1 MKILKYGS
9 RGAEVQLLQLA
20 LNRAGFGPLETDGIF
35 GTVTASALR
44 RFQSANGLAP
54 DAIAGRLTHAALY
67 PWYTGYVNHTIRA
80 GDTLYRLAERYGT
93 SLRAVITANP
103 GLDPTKLQIGDK
115 VVVPL
120 PFPVVPTNID
130 WSSSLVGYTVR
141 GITAR
146 YPFVSDSEYGRSV
159 MGKPLRYLGL
169 GNGSNTVFYNA
180 EHHANEWITTP
191 VLMKFIEE
199 LARAY
204 AFGGRIYDMNASEI
218 FEKSRIYIAP
228 AVNPDGMDL
237 VTGALPYGEYYARA
251 MEIASDYPEIPFPSG
266 WKANIYGTDL
276 NLQYP
281 AGWEEARR
289 IKFAQGFTGPAPR
302 DYVGTAPLSAPES
315 LAIYDLTIRLDPAL
329 TLSYHTQG
337 GIIYWKYQN
346 FMPPRSLEF
355 AECFAMSSGY
365 ALEETP
371 YASGFAGYKD
381 WFIETYNR
389 PGYTIE
395 CGLGENPLP
404 MSQFDEIYRENI
416 GILVLA
422 ALSC

>member
-1 MKILKYGS
+1 MKILKYGD

-20 LNRAGFGPLETDGIF
+20 LNRSGFGRLETDGVF
-35 GTVTASALR
+35 GPLTASALR
-44 RFQSANGLAP
+44 AFQSANGLRP
-54 DAIAGRLTHAALY
+54 DGIAGRLTHAALY
-67 PWYTGYVNHTIRA
+67 PWYTGYVVHTVRG
-80 GDTLYRLAERYGT
+80 GDTLYRLAERYGS

-103 GLDPTKLQIGDK
+103 GLDPLSLFVGGK

-120 PFPVVPTNID
+120 PFPVVPTDID
-130 WSSSLVGYTVR
+130 WSSALVGYAVR

-146 YPFVSDSEYGRSV
+146 YPFVADSEYGRSV
-159 MGKPLRYLGL
+159 MGRPLRYLGM
-169 GNGSNTVFYNA
+169 GNGNNTVFYNA

-191 VLMKFIEE
+191 VLMKFAEE

-204 AFGGRIYDMNASEI
+204 AFDGALYGRKAAEI
-218 FEKSRIYIAP
+218 FEKARIYIAP

-237 VTGALPYGEYYARA
+237 VTGALPYGEYYTRA
-251 MEIASDYPEIPFPSG
+251 MAIAADYPDIPFPSG
-266 WKANIYGTDL
+266 WKANIMGTDL

-281 AGWEEARR
+281 AGWEEAKR
-289 IKFAQGFTGPAPR
+289 IKYAQGFRSPAPR
-302 DYVGTAPLSAPES
+302 DFVGASPLSEPES
-315 LAIYDLTIRLDPAL
+315 RAVRQLTVQLDPAL

-337 GIIYWKYQN
+337 NTIFWKYQN
-346 FMPPRSLEF
+346 YEPPRALEF
-355 AECFAMSSGY
+355 ADCFAAVSGY
-365 ALEETP
+365 AVSETP

-381 WFIETYNR
+381 WFIESYNR

-404 MSQFDEIYRENI
+404 LSRFDQIYADNI

-422 ALSC
+422 ALGC

>member
-1 MKILKYGS
+1 
-9 RGAEVQLLQLA
+9 
-20 LNRAGFGPLETDGIF
+20 
-35 GTVTASALR
+35 
-44 RFQSANGLAP
+44 
-54 DAIAGRLTHAALY
+54 
-67 PWYTGYVNHTIRA
+67 
-80 GDTLYRLAERYGT
+80 
-93 SLRAVITANP
+93 
-103 GLDPTKLQIGDK
+103 
-115 VVVPL
+115 
-120 PFPVVPTNID
+120 
-130 WSSSLVGYTVR
+130 
-141 GITAR
+141 
-146 YPFVSDSEYGRSV
+146 
-159 MGKPLRYLGL
+159 
-169 GNGSNTVFYNA
+169 
-180 EHHANEWITTP
+180 
-191 VLMKFIEE
+191 
-199 LARAY
+199 
-204 AFGGRIYDMNASEI
+204 
-218 FEKSRIYIAP
+218 
-228 AVNPDGMDL
+228 
-237 VTGALPYGEYYARA
+237 
-251 MEIASDYPEIPFPSG
+251 
-266 WKANIYGTDL
+266 ANIYGTDL